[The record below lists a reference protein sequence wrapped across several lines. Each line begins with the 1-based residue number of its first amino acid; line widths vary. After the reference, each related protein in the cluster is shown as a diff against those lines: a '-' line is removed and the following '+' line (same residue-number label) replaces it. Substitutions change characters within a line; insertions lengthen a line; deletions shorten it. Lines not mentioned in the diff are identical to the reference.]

1 MFFIIFLNF
10 SSYLYIIKTKKR
22 KEAILLYSNI
32 DFETEEECLEIYKKR
47 RKIEEDFKKHKE
59 F

>member
-1 MFFIIFLNF
+1 MLELNTY
-10 SSYLYIIKTKKR
+10 SYLYIIKTKKR

-47 RKIEEDFKKHKE
+47 RKIEEDYKKHKE